1 MCLTTPTAPTY
12 NLKIV
17 GVYEP
22 ETININIKTQDDE
35 FDMDVDPDAMVKEVF
50 ADYIEKNTIQF
61 AGVELDIEDTIYDNG
76 IDDGA
81 TISIIANEEEEI
93 DVYEHKLEVS
103 GSRLYSVKTRMN
115 PTAFLDVAREHKE
128 RETLPIVKDCGYG
141 DAPIVEEHID
151 MSEYIIIT
159 KRTPLYVWYN
169 YYFQDQPILIDAKE
183 RIRIKDI
190 PKTVKCRPFDENNM
204 RLGAIDGDKLVK
216 GENIHLWKGL
226 VRHQNVFDYH
236 RN

>member
-1 MCLTTPTAPTY
+1 MCLTTPTTPTY

-17 GVYEP
+17 GVYE
-22 ETININIKTQDDE
+22 
-35 FDMDVDPDAMVKEVF
+35 
-50 ADYIEKNTIQF
+50 
-61 AGVELDIEDTIYDNG
+61 
-76 IDDGA
+76 
-81 TISIIANEEEEI
+81 EEEEI

-115 PTAFLDVAREHKE
+115 PMAFLYVAKERAE
-128 RETLPIVKDCGYG
+128 RETLPIVKDCGHG
-141 DAPIVEEHID
+141 FAPIVEEHID

-169 YYFQDQPILIDAKE
+169 YYFQDQPIVIGAKE
-183 RIRIKDI
+183 RIRIVKLNQGKKDI
-190 PKTVKCRPFDENNM
+190 PKTVKCSPFDENDM

-216 GENIHLWKGL
+216 GENIHLWNGL

-236 RN
+236 RNSTAKEIFSPEEKEEDCECGGDCETCDVCGDPYKCAYCGLCACSTNSCE